1 MVVLIGGASHTGKT
15 CLAQRLLE
23 KYQYPY
29 LSIDHLKMALIR
41 SCATDLT
48 PMSSGTKLTPMS
60 NTDMLTD
67 YLWPIVREYAKTAIE
82 NNQNLI
88 IEGCYIPF
96 DWQKDFDKEY
106 LVHIRYVCLILS
118 ENYIRKH
125 FEDIKAFADVIERRL
140 DDSGYTIEEALE
152 DNALALRMCR
162 EHNLNYLLVEDKY
175 SFDIE
180 ILN

>member
-41 SCATDLT
+41 SGATDLT
-48 PMSSGTKLTPMS
+48 PMSE
-60 NTDMLTD
+60 TDMLTD

-96 DWQKDFDKEY
+96 DWQKDFDREY

-125 FEDIKAFADVIERRL
+125 FEDVKAFANVIERRL
-140 DDSGYTIEEALE
+140 DDSDFTIEEALE

-162 EHNLNYLLVEDKY
+162 EYNLSYLLVEDKY